1 MYYLQ
6 IANNYK
12 KSDINTCTISM
23 LSKLINRK
31 ESEVLFVVN
40 KNSFISSITND
51 VFISKAIHG
60 MDFRNKNRIF
70 NLS

>member
-31 ESEVLFVVN
+31 ESEVLFFVN